1 MSQMS
6 ERSSSRLVPK
16 NLLDFQKHFPNDE
29 ACIAHLYAKRFQG
42 GFVCGYCKQHEGD
55 AGPPYTFADRPT
67 VYRCRNCKRDTSLTA
82 GTIMCRSKQPLYT
95 WFWAAFLVTS
105 LTPGM
110 SAVQFKKILG
120 IKRYETA
127 FQMLHKLRASMVRP
141 MRDSIGQK
149 FPVEVDETFVGGATQ
164 GKGRG
169 ITDKVLVVGAV
180 EVMPRRESGKWG
192 GRDPNLMGG
201 PLPMH
206 RGGHGRG
213 ILAGRLRLQVIPNR
227 KQETLVPF
235 VQATVVPCAE
245 VRTDGWIGY
254 QPLAALGYNHE
265 AVAVC
270 GDHAKSDKH
279 LPMIHIAFGNL
290 DAWLL
295 GTHHGVSPQHLQAYL
310 NEYVFRF
317 NRRFW
322 PMVAFDSVL
331 GIAVGAVAPTY
342 AGLYEGAW
350 EHPGVWQ
357 K

>member
-1 MSQMS
+1 MHRSQ
-6 ERSSSRLVPK
+6 
-16 NLLDFQKHFPNDE
+16 
-29 ACIAHLYAKRFQG
+29 
-42 GFVCGYCKQHEGD
+42 
-55 AGPPYTFADRPT
+55 
-67 VYRCRNCKRDTSLTA
+67 
-82 GTIMCRSKQPLYT
+82 QPLNS

-141 MRDSIGQK
+141 ERGSTGQK
-149 FPVEVDETFVGGATQ
+149 FPLEVDETFVGGATQ

-169 ITDKVLVVGAV
+169 MTDKVLVVGAV
-180 EVMPRRESGKWG
+180 EVMPRRESDKWG

-201 PLPMH
+201 QLPKH

-235 VQATVVPCAE
+235 VQTNVVAGAE
-245 VRTDGWIGY
+245 VRTDAWVGY
-254 QPLAALGYNHE
+254 EPLTAQGYRHE
-265 AVAVC
+265 AVAIC
-270 GDHAKSDKH
+270 GDHARTDKH

-290 DAWLL
+290 DAWLI

-331 GIAVGAVAPTY
+331 GIAVRATPPTY
-342 AGLYEGAW
+342 TGLYEGAW

-357 K
+357 E